1 LFFQL
6 STVFAT
12 QIIHSFFKKT
22 IMKKKLSSS
31 SFRAQ
36 GNRWLIRLLVLA
48 CTTLFSIQSNAQN
61 HIDLSSAIAEGNNP
75 LSDLVYGLQ
84 TTAYIR
90 EGQLDIAGDGY
101 AAVLDL
107 MAADLVGL
115 NLTDSSLDGVSMVI
129 IRMEQVSDV
138 SANYDASELNELQ
151 SLAYVVVLCSV
162 NVSASEVAAIPINGL
177 PPAVQSYYALSI
189 PE

>member
-1 LFFQL
+1 
-6 STVFAT
+6 
-12 QIIHSFFKKT
+12 
-22 IMKKKLSSS
+22 MKKKLSFS
-31 SFRAQ
+31 SFRAH

-115 NLTDSSLDGVSMVI
+115 NLTDSSLDGVSTVI